1 MSNNLEAVFR
11 RLKKLFAVAEDGRGD
26 PAEAAAAA
34 AMAEK
39 IMRTYQIE
47 QGDLFVDETT
57 GADAFAE
64 WDVGGTEDMMPA
76 RPMRII
82 EKWAGRLCV
91 AVAKLNDC
99 QAVMGPFDKLM
110 GKTIRFRGLKS
121 DVEMC
126 KFTYKMVVNNM
137 NMQVKRLK
145 PEFPKSFR
153 TGYAHEV
160 CLSLG
165 RALEE
170 KKREMQGAA
179 NSRALV
185 VVKENAVIK
194 HYGEVKYGTSQV
206 DAKDASSYNQGREE
220 GRKLNPTMRGVS
232 STTNPT
238 KVLQ

>member
-11 RLKKLFAVAEDGRGD
+11 RLKKLFAIAEDGRGD

-34 AMAEK
+34 SQAEK
-39 IMRTYQIE
+39 IMRHYQIE
-47 QGDLFVDETT
+47 QGDLFINETT

-64 WDVGGTEDMMPA
+64 WDVGGTEDMLPS

-99 QAVMGPFDKLM
+99 QAVIGPFDKLL
-110 GKTIRFRGLKS
+110 GKTIRFRGLKP

-137 NMQVKRLK
+137 NMQVHRLK
-145 PEFPKSFR
+145 PEAPKSFR
-153 TGYAHEV
+153 TGYALEV
-160 CLSLG
+160 CQSLQ

-170 KKREMQGAA
+170 KKREMQGAV

-185 VVKENAVIK
+185 VVKENAVVK

-206 DAKDASSYNQGREE
+206 DAKDANSFNQGREE
-220 GRKLNPTMRGVS
+220 GRKLNATMRGVS
-232 STTNPT
+232 GTSNTTRAIR
-238 KVLQ
+238 